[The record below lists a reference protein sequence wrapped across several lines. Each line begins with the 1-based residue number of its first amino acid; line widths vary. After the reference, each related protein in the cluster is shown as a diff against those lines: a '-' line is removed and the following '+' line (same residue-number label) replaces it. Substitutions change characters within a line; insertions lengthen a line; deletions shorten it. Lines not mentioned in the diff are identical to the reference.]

1 MNRVQ
6 TPFLL
11 ALLVLLS
18 LTEVSC
24 ARRNPN
30 VYPLDKSYYNEWTL
44 SKTLTDLTARQP
56 DIFKLHT
63 LGYTKTDKLAI
74 HALQV
79 QTDLNRIPVLI
90 IGQHH
95 GDEVMGVEIALSFA
109 QKLAQAQ
116 SDSVMQ
122 KLLDKYSF
130 WIIPTLNPE
139 GWKVVTQ
146 GRYQWKRKNNTDT
159 DNNNKLNVKKDGV
172 DLNRNYPTFWTLDK
186 PKSPHHLNYKGSAP
200 ASEAEIKAVMKLAE
214 LVDFRYAFF
223 YHTSVTGTYS
233 EKLYLPWTD
242 PKSYSR
248 RAQYDS
254 LLSLAQTYA
263 ALTPADYKAGTYK
276 VHTGATSRVGNARN
290 HFFHQYGTLALN
302 IEACGVDRYG
312 VSVVHPA
319 RVMKEKIVHKHIRS
333 LSQTLIFAHKD

>member
-1 MNRVQ
+1 MNRIH

-11 ALLVLLS
+11 ALTLL
-18 LTEVSC
+18 LTLAEVSC

-30 VYPLDKSYYNEWTL
+30 VYPLDKSYYNE
-44 SKTLTDLTARQP
+44 KTLESTLTELTSTQP
-56 DIFKLHT
+56 DVFKLHI
-63 LGYTKTDKLAI
+63 LGYTQTDKLPIRAMQI
-74 HALQV
+74 

-95 GDEVMGVEIALSFA
+95 GDEVMGLEIALSFA
-109 QKLAQAQ
+109 QRLAQAQ

-122 KLLDKYSF
+122 KLLDRYSF

-159 DNNNKLNVKKDGV
+159 DGNKKLHVKKDGV
-172 DLNRNYPTFWTLDK
+172 DLNRNYPTFWNLDK

-248 RAQYDS
+248 RAQFDS

-263 ALTPADYKAGTYK
+263 ALTPADYKSGTYT
-276 VHTGATSRVGNARN
+276 VHTGTSSRVGNARN

-319 RVMKEKIVHKHIRS
+319 HVMKEKIVHKHIRS
-333 LSQTLIFAHKD
+333 LSQTLLSAFKD